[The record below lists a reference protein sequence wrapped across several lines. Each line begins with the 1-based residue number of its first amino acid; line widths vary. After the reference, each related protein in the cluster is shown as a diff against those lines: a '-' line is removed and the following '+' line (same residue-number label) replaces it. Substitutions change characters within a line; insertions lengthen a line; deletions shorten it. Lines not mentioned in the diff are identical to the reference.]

1 MIKRSG
7 NRGVYHD
14 AVEYNGI
21 LYLAGVTADDDSLDM
36 AGQTA
41 EALAALDAVLAANGS
56 SRDRILS
63 ATIFVTDIAQKPA
76 MNEVWTKWLSSA
88 DLPARATIG
97 VADLGG
103 NLMIEIVA
111 TAARA

>member
-14 AVEYNGI
+14 AVEHNGI
-21 LYLAGVTADDDSLDM
+21 LYLAGVTADDDGLDM

-41 EALAALDAVLAANGS
+41 EALAELDAVLAANGS
-56 SRDRILS
+56 SKARLL
-63 ATIFVTDIAQKPA
+63 AVTIYVTDIAQKPA
-76 MNEVWTKWLSSA
+76 MNEVWTKWLSQ
-88 DLPARATIG
+88 DQLPARATIG

-111 TAARA
+111 TAAKG